1 MSSFRNEAPA
11 SSFPLVVHLLAD
23 LLVALRGDEH
33 LDAGLIH
40 IVDVGP
46 VSLDL
51 GVFNAAGQAVNGP
64 CRPGYQKCNH

>member
-1 MSSFRNEAPA
+1 MVLPLSFL
-11 SSFPLVVHLLAD
+11 PLLHLLAD

-33 LDAGLIH
+33 LDTGLVH

-51 GVFNAAGQAVNGP
+51 GVFYAAGQAVNGP
-64 CRPGYQKCNH
+64 CRPGGHKRLH